1 MSHMIIMIIC
11 GILFFKIECHKT
23 DSIKNKCM
31 ICNQSEM
38 SEPRYQSW
46 VGTIGPLT
54 ADTID

>member
-1 MSHMIIMIIC
+1 MIIMIIC